1 MTQFIQCS
9 LPLEKLEVERF
20 LFVYSWLSAL
30 TEGRFFR
37 RSFSGLL
44 RTGAIVLAIYLI
56 GDAIESW
63 QLLLATDE
71 PTHSS
76 MILLAMLVQLT
87 VVVAGYAMIHLML
100 LRAAEI
106 RSLYDP
112 RYAVSEIVTVLARLG
127 GELSFVATITI
138 TIVTVLQTVGME
150 SGILLP
156 ELQRILSPLLQ
167 QSSVAWILGSG
178 TLLSFAFLASGYLAS
193 ELLEMVMRLSRNS
206 ERRL

>member
-1 MTQFIQCS
+1 M
-9 LPLEKLEVERF
+9 ERF

-37 RSFSGLL
+37 RGFSGLL
-44 RTGAIVLAIYLI
+44 RLSAIALTIYLL
-56 GDAIESW
+56 GDAIETW
-63 QLLLATDE
+63 QKLLSAEEVSD
-71 PTHSS
+71 S
-76 MILLAMLVQLT
+76 ILLPMLVQLILFI
-87 VVVAGYAMIHLML
+87 AGYTMIHLIL

-112 RYAVSEIVTVLARLG
+112 RYALFEIITVIARLM
-127 GELSFVATITI
+127 GELLFVITITI
-138 TIVTVLQTVGME
+138 TVITALQTLGLQ

-156 ELQRILSPLLQ
+156 ELQNLISPLLA
-167 QSSVAWILGSG
+167 QSSLAWIIGTGALLGFM
-178 TLLSFAFLASGYLAS
+178 LLVSGYLAS